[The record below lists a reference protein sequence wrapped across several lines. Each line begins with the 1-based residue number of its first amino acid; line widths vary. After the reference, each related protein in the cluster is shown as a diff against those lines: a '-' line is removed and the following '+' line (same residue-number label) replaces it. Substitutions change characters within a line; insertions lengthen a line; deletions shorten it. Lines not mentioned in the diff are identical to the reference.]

1 LHYRILNVG
10 PDSGVRSSLR
20 ELVAQTDGLVL
31 LQHIE
36 TGSIALDILSK
47 LPESELPHIVIIPFR
62 LPILTSLDFIS
73 AMHSHQRLRS
83 IPILVWWPEMEVQE
97 IKQLYQG
104 GATCVLLG
112 QFGTSHLDAVRR
124 FCRDWTGIE
133 TAVTVNPSLRAT
145 SPISQQTG
153 EEGGRNVRLGTLFVW
168 TGCVSAALW
177 LFGFLQF
184 TSSYK
189 VVDLA
194 PLPVYASLAGAGLS
208 LMWRR
213 PDDGVRA
220 IP

>member
-20 ELVAQTDGLVL
+20 ELVAQTEGLVL

-97 IKQLYQG
+97 IKQL
-104 GATCVLLG
+104 
-112 QFGTSHLDAVRR
+112 
-124 FCRDWTGIE
+124 
-133 TAVTVNPSLRAT
+133 
-145 SPISQQTG
+145 
-153 EEGGRNVRLGTLFVW
+153 
-168 TGCVSAALW
+168 
-177 LFGFLQF
+177 
-184 TSSYK
+184 
-189 VVDLA
+189 
-194 PLPVYASLAGAGLS
+194 
-208 LMWRR
+208 
-213 PDDGVRA
+213 
-220 IP
+220 

>member
-1 LHYRILNVG
+1 MHYRILNVG

-153 EEGGRNVRLGTLFVW
+153 KEGGRNVRLGTLFVW

-213 PDDGVRA
+213 PDDEVRA

>member
-1 LHYRILNVG
+1 MHYRILNVG

-20 ELVAQTDGLVL
+20 ELVAQTEGLVL

-124 FCRDWTGIE
+124 LCRDWTVIE

-153 EEGGRNVRLGTLFVW
+153 KEGGRNVRLGTLFVW

-213 PDDGVRA
+213 PDDEVRA

>member
-20 ELVAQTDGLVL
+20 ELVAQTEGLVL

-47 LPESELPHIVIIPFR
+47 LPESELPHILIIPFR

-153 EEGGRNVRLGTLFVW
+153 KEGGRNVRLGTLFVW

-213 PDDGVRA
+213 PDDEVRA

>member
-1 LHYRILNVG
+1 
-10 PDSGVRSSLR
+10 
-20 ELVAQTDGLVL
+20 
-31 LQHIE
+31 
-36 TGSIALDILSK
+36 
-47 LPESELPHIVIIPFR
+47 
-62 LPILTSLDFIS
+62 
-73 AMHSHQRLRS
+73 
-83 IPILVWWPEMEVQE
+83 
-97 IKQLYQG
+97 
-104 GATCVLLG
+104 VLLG

-153 EEGGRNVRLGTLFVW
+153 KEGGRNVRLGTLFVW

-213 PDDGVRA
+213 PDDEVRA